1 MRNTKYTIQLGKGCG
16 LVEET
21 LQLLSICEENTT
33 KDSLA
38 LYVRERNLLSK
49 CTDQRSMDIVR
60 LVFYPRFLK
69 RNPKVAL
76 WLKAIRERGLTLS
89 QFKQLLMIYCARE
102 NAVMYD
108 YITEHLNAFRDDNMA
123 QLPANDIRNYVKRI
137 IESGQANWSESI
149 QKRNSS
155 YIKAILVDFDFVNK
169 RNDILHYEIAD
180 FTVLY
185 LMHELHFAGL
195 SDIAIWNHEDWL
207 LFGLDNYQVQQH
219 IMELNI
225 KGGYL
230 AQCSGELMTIS
241 WNFNSME
248 AFIDG
253 TL

>member
-207 LFGLDNYQVQQH
+207 LFGLDKYQVQQR

-230 AQCSGELMTIS
+230 AQCSGDLMTIS

-253 TL
+253 KL